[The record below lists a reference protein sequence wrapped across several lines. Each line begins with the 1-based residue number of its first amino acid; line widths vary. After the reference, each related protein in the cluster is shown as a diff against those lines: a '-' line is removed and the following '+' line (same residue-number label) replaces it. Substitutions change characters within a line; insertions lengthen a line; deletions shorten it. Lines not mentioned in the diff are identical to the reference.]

1 MKAPL
6 SDDDLRRRVQEL
18 GRRESA
24 SAPDLDD
31 LLQRARAASSH
42 APRRAGLA
50 AWPAAALCGVLLL
63 AAVIG
68 WPPTRPE
75 APAPIARAVPA
86 TPAPPL
92 EDWTVPTD
100 GLLADGADVGGT
112 RDVERLSLEIEGLLR

>member
-1 MKAPL
+1 MKAPV
-6 SDDDLRRRVQEL
+6 SDDDLRRRIQEL

-31 LLQRARAASSH
+31 LLQRARAASPR

-63 AAVIG
+63 AAVIW

-75 APAPIARAVPA
+75 DAVPVARAVPA
-86 TPAPPL
+86 PPAPPL
-92 EDWTVPTD
+92 EDWALPTD
-100 GLLADGADVGGT
+100 DLLTDAPDAGGT
-112 RDVERLSLEIEGLLR
+112 PEVERLSREIEGLLR